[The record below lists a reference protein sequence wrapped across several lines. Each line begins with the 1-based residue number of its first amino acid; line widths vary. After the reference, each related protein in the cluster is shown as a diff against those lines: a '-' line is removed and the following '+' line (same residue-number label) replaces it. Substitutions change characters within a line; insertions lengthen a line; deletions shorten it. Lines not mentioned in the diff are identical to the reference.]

1 MITGRG
7 NQSHARVPVVREA
20 VRRLLHLL
28 STRGVVLDHNE
39 HSPGSF
45 AVRLAPIT
53 GSQSSPRKGRG
64 DPVEPALP
72 IDPPTLDGLS
82 ETTREQLRTLAS
94 TTLDSL
100 GVRAPSPR
108 FVHDEMVRLCAELAK
123 MIPVGASANEQ
134 EKRLA
139 DAIRRALESLQDDL
153 R

>member
-1 MITGRG
+1 M
-7 NQSHARVPVVREA
+7 
-20 VRRLLHLL
+20 
-28 STRGVVLDHNE
+28 
-39 HSPGSF
+39 
-45 AVRLAPIT
+45 
-53 GSQSSPRKGRG
+53 GRG
-64 DPVEPALP
+64 DLVEPALP

-82 ETTREQLRTLAS
+82 QTTREQLHMLAS

-108 FVHDEMVRLCAELAK
+108 FVHDEMVRLWAELAK
-123 MIPVGASANEQ
+123 TIPVGGSANEQ